1 MGRIIGIPKWHN
13 SAKQWREGL
22 PTSQA
27 LILGKVRGE
36 ATNSFRFD
44 DKNEDDQDHDDIA
57 WSEEQDESDDDD
69 CSVSVLPKPGEAS
82 LSDIED
88 YGPYWSNSSVHTIPG
103 SSFRLNF
110 EYLRFSWFILLGFLF
125 FSSGFSLIVSFVFKP
140 PLISKYF
147 AYYLPV
153 IGKKILQKHR
163 QQHRYLLVTVY
174 MFKCFYQCCLLMTF
188 SNVPFLKL

>member
-1 MGRIIGIPKWHN
+1 MMM
-13 SAKQWREGL
+13 L
-22 PTSQA
+22 PGVRKKT
-27 LILGKVRGE
+27 KVMMMTV
-36 ATNSFRFD
+36 AFLYC
-44 DKNEDDQDHDDIA
+44 A
-57 WSEEQDESDDDD
+57 
-69 CSVSVLPKPGEAS
+69 
-82 LSDIED
+82 
-88 YGPYWSNSSVHTIPG
+88 IPG

-174 MFKCFYQCCLLMTF
+174 MIKCFYQCCLLMTF